1 MTYVSRLVLAF
12 SIAVAVPAASTA
24 QDVGGIL
31 QDYSMNS
38 WTEKDGLPS
47 SRITAIAQTADE
59 YLWLGTSA
67 GLVRFDGL
75 KFLPW
80 KELSDSPLPARRV
93 WALCAA
99 RDGSLWV
106 GFATPGG
113 ISRIKDGVVTNYD
126 EPSGLMSGYVESLT
140 EDQDG
145 SIWAGTRGG
154 LFHFQNGKWDQL
166 GPGGALFEGMVS
178 STFED
183 SHGNLW
189 VSTTDGV
196 FRRLKDK
203 PTFEHIVPAS
213 YWAHRVME
221 DRMGAMWITD
231 PRVGIRLLLKHVD
244 SAEPVNTTAKVAP
257 ESDGLGVQMLPDR
270 HGDIWIATLGRG
282 VWRLRTSEA
291 RRTIET
297 LTTDNGLLNNSVR
310 ALWEDHKGNIWVGT
324 DNGLHQLYK
333 KTLTGITRLGLV
345 RVIERGADGSIWVG
359 TTTGLLRFKHGK
371 QIRYTPP
378 QLPSA
383 FVSALHA
390 DHAGALWIVTDSGVT
405 RFKDEQFQSIAIP
418 FAQLT
423 RVYSATTDAQG
434 GLWLCDSNNGLFR
447 WTNQTLTPFD
457 VPSELNHRMVTSVSG
472 DASDRV
478 WIHTASGA
486 LRVVESD
493 GSTRQVDKAT
503 GSSAVY
509 QETTDGVSWISSI
522 AGVGRL
528 SGDQLVTVGE
538 RNGLPTGTVTAVLPS
553 DDGHLWLATPVGIVR
568 VSASSFDLVR
578 KDPATQVAYTL
589 YGTED
594 GLAGLPISSSESAVR
609 DADGRMWF
617 VTTNGITIVDPRIVK
632 DDSTVPPVHIEGL
645 VADARRLGTTPQ
657 LRLAPKTSTIEI
669 DYSAVTFS
677 SPKKVRYRY
686 RLDGFDREWREV
698 GTRREALYTN
708 LPPGQYHFRVGA
720 ANSEKGFGADGA
732 AINFVLMPTFYQTW
746 WFYGVSALT
755 LSVALWGIWQ
765 LRVRHL
771 EREFSLVLG
780 ERVRVSREIHDTLLQ
795 SLVGVALQLDALSE
809 AAEPRG
815 FMKEALART
824 RREVEEYIRETRQSI
839 WKLRSPK
846 LERGDLAAAL
856 RQTGERAT
864 SGTPVQFTLTTTGHA
879 QHVETDVE
887 QQLLRIGEQA
897 VLNSVR
903 HASASQ
909 VHLKLHYGD
918 DAVSLRV
925 SDNGRGFDAD
935 DVAEQQG
942 EHYGLVGMKE
952 RTQQAGGKLSITTHP
967 GGGTAVEVVIPVT
980 PGK

>member
-1 MTYVSRLVLAF
+1 MIHASRFVLAAA
-12 SIAVAVPAASTA
+12 IAVAVPAVSTA
-24 QDVGGIL
+24 QDAGGIL
-31 QDYSMNS
+31 QDYAMNS

-113 ISRIKDGVVTNYD
+113 ISRIKDGIVTNYD
-126 EPSGLMSGYVESLT
+126 EPTGLTGGFVESLT

-154 LFHFQNGKWDQL
+154 LFHFRNGKWEEL
-166 GPGGALFEGMVS
+166 GSEGALLQGTVS

-221 DRMGAMWITD
+221 DRSGAMWITD
-231 PRVGIRLLLKHVD
+231 PRVGIRPLLKHVD
-244 SAEPVNTTAKVAP
+244 SSAPLTTTTKAAP
-257 ESDGLGVQMLPDR
+257 EGDGLGVQMLPDR

-291 RRTIET
+291 RSTIET

-324 DNGLHQLYK
+324 DNGLHQLFK
-333 KTLTGITRLGLV
+333 KTLTSLTRLGLV
-345 RVIERGADGSIWVG
+345 RVVERGADGSIWVG
-359 TTTGLLRFKHGK
+359 TTTGLLRFKDGK
-371 QIRYTPP
+371 QIRYNPP
-378 QLPSA
+378 QLPSS

-390 DHAGALWIVTDSGVT
+390 DHQGALWIVTDSGVT
-405 RFKDEQFQSIAIP
+405 QFKDERFHSVAIP
-418 FAQLT
+418 FGQLT
-423 RVYSATTDAQG
+423 RVYSVTTDADG

-447 WTNQTLTPFD
+447 WADQMLMPFD
-457 VPSELNHRMVTSVSG
+457 VPTELNHRMVTSVSG

-478 WIHTASGA
+478 WIHTAGGA
-486 LRVVESD
+486 LRVVERD
-493 GSTRQVDKAT
+493 GSSREIDRAS
-503 GSSAVY
+503 GSSALY
-509 QETTDGVSWISSI
+509 QEARGDVSWISGI
-522 AGVGRL
+522 AGAGRL
-528 SGDQLVTVGE
+528 TAEGLVTVGE
-538 RNGLPTGTVTAVLPS
+538 RNGLPTGTVTAVLPGN
-553 DDGHLWLATPVGIVR
+553 DGHLWLATPVGIVR
-568 VSASSFDLVR
+568 ISDSSFDLVR
-578 KDPATQVAYTL
+578 KDPGAQVAYTL

-609 DADGRMWF
+609 DADGRLWF
-617 VTTNGITIVDPRIVK
+617 VTTNGITIVDPRIIR
-632 DDSTVPPVHIEGL
+632 DDSRVPPVHIEGL
-645 VADARRLGTTPQ
+645 VADARRLGTASGLQ
-657 LRLAPKTSTIEI
+657 LAPKTSTIEI

-708 LPPGQYHFRVGA
+708 LPPGNYHFTVGA
-720 ANSEKGFGADGA
+720 ANSEKGFGADEA
-732 AINFVLMPTFYQTW
+732 AIDFILLPTFYQTW

-755 LSVALWGIWQ
+755 LALAVWGLWQ

-771 EREFSLVLG
+771 QREFSLVLG

-809 AAEPRG
+809 GAEPKG

-879 QHVETDVE
+879 QDVETDLE

-903 HASASQ
+903 HANASQ
-909 VHLKLHYGD
+909 VHLKLHYAD

-925 SDNGRGFDAD
+925 SDNGRGFDAA
-935 DVAEQQG
+935 DVAEHQG
-942 EHYGLVGMKE
+942 EHYGLIGMKE